1 MPISKMRGLARRF
14 IPEMIKLGM
23 TTSGGLG
30 LLRLEGMG
38 YRRTDF
44 LSDWREFAGVERK
57 RDPLRAI
64 PKKLRP
70 TEATIQRTE
79 YVQRSKYNYN
89 YKVTGYDVI
98 TQKDTETFVTVASD
112 VMLTMEEAETTAQW
126 LADKYKIDIEI
137 AKVIIDGVTVSK

>member
-23 TTSGGLG
+23 TTGGGLG

-44 LSDWREFAGVERK
+44 LADWREFAGVARK

-64 PKKLRP
+64 PKKYRP
-70 TEATIQRTE
+70 TEATIERTDYE
-79 YVQRSKYNYN
+79 QAKKFHYS
-89 YKVTGYDVI
+89 YKVEGYDLV
-98 TQKDTETFVTVASD
+98 TQESIEDFVTVATD
-112 VMLTMEEAETTAQW
+112 DILTMEEAEQEAER
-126 LADKYKIDIEI
+126 LADKYKLDIEI
-137 AKVIIDGVTVSK
+137 AKVIIDGITVRK